1 MKTTFKSSICTISS
15 FWRENGILAGRDVSI
30 RRRPRPCKNIFAVGR
45 KAMEGSQPALSQA
58 VQQIEKRFGVA
69 IVLRHQSWI
78 SNAFAAP

>member
-1 MKTTFKSSICTISS
+1 MQEYFRRWPKSHGS
-15 FWRENGILAGRDVSI
+15 
-30 RRRPRPCKNIFAVGR
+30 
-45 KAMEGSQPALSQA
+45 SQPALSQA